1 MQLFINSYTI
11 GTIVIEIDPKKDNI
25 ESIKQMI
32 YEQEGIEINRQVLFW
47 RGKIFDENHPKYTKV
62 LSGHENGPVLIIR

>member
-1 MQLFINSYTI
+1 MQLFIKSYTI

-47 RGKIFDENHPKYTKV
+47 GGKIFDENHPKYINV
-62 LSGHENGPVLIIR
+62 LSGQRKWSSSHN

>member
-1 MQLFINSYTI
+1 MQLFIKSYTI

-47 RGKIFDENHPKYTKV
+47 GGEIFDENHPKYINV